1 MVLSSCQQITTLLSK
16 HVLNYKRNK
25 TFIKEIIA
33 ILIVG
38 AICMLLNSGGGSG
51 LQNIPMYMPLAI
63 MLFCRGSVLTW
74 VTEKTTKHA

>member
-33 ILIVG
+33 MLIVG
-38 AICMLLNSGGGSG
+38 AICMLLNSGGVVDCKIY
-51 LQNIPMYMPLAI
+51 LCTCP
-63 MLFCRGSVLTW
+63 
-74 VTEKTTKHA
+74 